1 MKLLPTKPS
10 TLLMLP
16 VLAALMMAATASMA
30 ASYVAVNCNGEPISE
45 GVPHPNGGGLI
56 FGAAQV
62 DDSVYVGR
70 KSVICG
76 GTVSGNVVV
85 KGRSVVVYASV
96 SGNVVVRDSL
106 IHRAAV
112 SGSARIIEGSV
123 WSGATVSGNA
133 RILDG
138 AAVRGA
144 GPKVY
149 GNARV
154 VGFDT
159 NVLAYGEV
167 YGSAVVRGGAD
178 ILGKVDCGRWSGVTV
193 TTDQTGK
200 CGKHDSAVSDS
211 ALSNP
216 INAENTE
223 SE

>member
-45 GVPHPNGGGLI
+45 GVPHPNGGGLLL
-56 FGAAQV
+56 GDAQV
-62 DDSVYVGR
+62 DDSVYVGH
-70 KSVICG
+70 KAVICG
-76 GTVSGNVVV
+76 GTI
-85 KGRSVVVYASV
+85 
-96 SGNVVVRDSL
+96 SGNVVVRGPSVLVYANVSGNVFIRNSL
-106 IHRAAV
+106 VHRATV
-112 SGSARIIEGSV
+112 SGNARIIEGSV
-123 WSGATVSGNA
+123 WAGATISGNA

-138 AAVRGA
+138 ASVSGS

-149 GNARV
+149 GNAKV

-159 NVLAYGEV
+159 DVLGYGEV

-178 ILGKVDCGRWSGVTV
+178 ISGKVDCGRWSGITV

-200 CGKHDSAVSDS
+200 CGRNGWAIPGS

-216 INAENTE
+216 INEGNTE